1 MLRIVDSAVLRVL
14 GSVVSPGG
22 ALGRL
27 SILIYHRVHGM
38 SDPLLPG
45 EVDAAA
51 FSTQMALLAE
61 HFRVLQLEEAVE
73 RLARGQLPTRAV
85 SVTFDDGYAD
95 NHDVAMPILRRFGI
109 PATFFIATGFLDGG
123 RMWNDTVIEAIRQA
137 NDPALD
143 LSGLGLGTFPVASI
157 SERRIAIHSILNSIK
172 HKFPSERDE
181 IVGAIAAQVGAPM
194 PSTLMM
200 TRDQVRALRAAGM
213 GIGGHT
219 VNHPIL
225 TRIVAPA
232 AEHEIADGKAEL
244 EAIIGEPVGL
254 FAYPNGKPTVDFGAE
269 HVALTKKL
277 GFRAAVTTSWG
288 AARQTSDL
296 FQLPRFTPWDRQTLK
311 FGLRLLLNARR
322 SGYEI

>member
-1 MLRIVDSAVLRVL
+1 
-14 GSVVSPGG
+14 
-22 ALGRL
+22 
-27 SILIYHRVHGM
+27 
-38 SDPLLPG
+38 
-45 EVDAAA
+45 
-51 FSTQMALLAE
+51 MALLAE

-95 NHDVAMPILRRFGI
+95 NHDVAMPILRRLGI

-157 SERRIAIHSILNSIK
+157 SERRIAIHSILRSIK
-172 HKFPSERDE
+172 HKDPSERDE
-181 IVGAIAAQVGAPM
+181 IVAAIAAQVGEPM

-200 TRDQVRALRAAGM
+200 TRDQVRALHGAGM

-244 EAIIGEPVGL
+244 ESIIGEPIGL
-254 FAYPNGKPTVDFGAE
+254 FAYPNGKPTVDFAAE

-277 GFRAAVTTSWG
+277 GFRAAVTTSRG

-322 SGYEI
+322 PGCEI